1 MASDPPIT
9 TPSEALV
16 DLAAWLRELGWS
28 AMRNREHLQDNYSIA
43 RQRLST
49 GFTVTRKRK
58 RSYPHLPRRL
68 VWRAAASLG
77 RRHFLGGSPRLR
89 RPPHRRALA
98 FLDNGAWTS
107 AIEANKLSSSSWDGA
122 LSPGVRTKAALT
134 DYVGCR
140 PRNRPDDVAG
150 PGSLEPSAAPDA
162 VLRRAQS
169 ALRCR

>member
-58 RSYPHLPRRL
+58 RSYPHLL
-68 VWRAAASLG
+68 VDSSGAPLLVSAAALS
-77 RRHFLGGSPRLR
+77 RESPRLR

-162 VLRRAQS
+162 MLRRAQS

>member
-58 RSYPHLPRRL
+58 RSYPHLL
-68 VWRAAASLG
+68 VDSSGAPLLVSAAALS
-77 RRHFLGGSPRLR
+77 RESPRLR

-107 AIEANKLSSSSWDGA
+107 AMEANKLSSSSWDGA
-122 LSPGVRTKAALT
+122 LSPGVRRKAALT

-169 ALRCR
+169 TLRCR